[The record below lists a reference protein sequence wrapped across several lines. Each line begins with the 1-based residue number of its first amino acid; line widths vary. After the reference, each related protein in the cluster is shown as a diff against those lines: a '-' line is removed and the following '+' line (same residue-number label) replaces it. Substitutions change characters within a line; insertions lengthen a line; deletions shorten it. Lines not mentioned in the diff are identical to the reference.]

1 MLSIEDQEFIT
12 NEMKISLA
20 SINSKFS
27 EHALLLHIDQLESA
41 ISFFISAIRTQNK
54 SGYFYNRS
62 TFQPSPAEVEI
73 NNYSVKLSEDLP
85 NTEAASIL
93 ESLRHAFSSFAR
105 NGLHELFT
113 CQENEGWHPKVILN
127 EELRPNDI
135 KTLPHLITLYRGT
148 DIAEHNSSSYGQ
160 SWSTDKE
167 IAYLF
172 AFKHYVDQPWFKAS
186 QRVILKTKI
195 SKEHAYF
202 SNQSGECEVVINARE
217 ISHVEIA

>member
-1 MLSIEDQEFIT
+1 MLSIEDLGFIT
-12 NEMKISLA
+12 NEMKISIA

-27 EHALLLHIDQLESA
+27 EHALLPHRNQLESA

-54 SGYFYNRS
+54 SGYFYSRG
-62 TFQPSPAEVEI
+62 TLQPSPAEVEI
-73 NNYSVKLSEDLP
+73 NNYSAELSEALS
-85 NTEAASIL
+85 NTDAASTL
-93 ESLRHAFSSFAR
+93 DSLRHAFSSFAR

-127 EELRPNDI
+127 EELIPNDI
-135 KTLPHLITLYRGT
+135 KTLPNLVTLYRGT

-160 SWSTDKE
+160 SWSTDKK

-172 AFKHYVDQPWFKAS
+172 AFKHYMGQPWFKVN
-186 QRVILKTKI
+186 QRVILKTEI

-202 SNQSGECEVVINARE
+202 SNQSGEFEVVINARE